1 MPQGRFGKPPL
12 GVVYNT
18 SMNRPDAALA
28 LAELYSFEGKRDSRM
43 GSICVV
49 GSGLQTAIFC
59 DMVGRVYMP
68 GPTRNGNQVLA
79 VGLADVK
86 PLPPDSPMVKPALE
100 RKNDKGE
107 PAYVHSI
114 ERVSDT
120 SLAEAVLL
128 NGVIAQADAAVILSA
143 PATYLA
149 KSLNLNNAKE
159 LYKDKC
165 RRLVIVD
172 AGVPQQDVPAIRKVI
187 AEWPSPIFFC
197 SKEVG
202 DALPFPGSALE
213 KAFEWSPLHPVV
225 DAYNAAGKMPYN
237 APSYDLAAAHF
248 AVHPDSGFFQLSEAG
263 SLVVSDDGK
272 FTFKPGGGQV
282 QSLKVDPAKK
292 EALMLAM
299 IDVLGTKPAA
309 PQQRTRPPAA
319 NANTAKAAD
328 GKAGDPKAGGETPA
342 AKPADP
348 AAPGV
353 IKKDK

>member
-28 LAELYSFEGKRDSRM
+28 LAELYSFEGKRDSRI

-86 PLPPDSPMVKPALE
+86 PLPPDPAMVKPAVE
-100 RKNDKGE
+100 RKNEKGE
-107 PAYVHSI
+107 SAYAHSI
-114 ERVSDT
+114 EKVTDT

-128 NGVIAQADAAVILSA
+128 NGVIAQTDAAVILSA

-172 AGVPQQDVPAIRKVI
+172 AGVPQQDVAAIRKVI
-187 AEWPSPIFFC
+187 AEWPSPIVFC
-197 SKEVG
+197 PKEV
-202 DALPFPGSALE
+202 ALE
-213 KAFEWSPLHPVV
+213 KAFEWSPRHPVV

-237 APSYDLAAAHF
+237 APSYDLAAAHY

-263 SLVVSDDGK
+263 TLTVSDDGK
-272 FTFKPGGGQV
+272 FSFKPGGGQV
-282 QSLKVDPAKK
+282 RSLKVDPAKK
-292 EALMLAM
+292 DALMLAM
-299 IDVLGTKPAA
+299 IEVIGTKPAV
-309 PQQRTRPPAA
+309 PQPRTRPPAD
-319 NANTAKAAD
+319 TAKAAD
-328 GKAGDPKAGGETPA
+328 GK
-342 AKPADP
+342 PADVKAVGADTP